1 MKNSLLSLVL
11 IGLTACGSTPY
22 VPPTEYP
29 LVTVHSDDEYEWD
42 KNYSYAKNIS
52 MMVRP
57 SGLGFGVDDEKDPQ
71 KASNNRQGALSS
83 TLSMVNGF
91 ASAGIFG
98 ALSFGI
104 LDSNTDKG
112 RAWSPILVDFM
123 PVSELPDPK
132 SPTAYLTIR
141 NLIEGNIKQALTSN
155 YPNMEWDGAYYKTT
169 KNQYVNTG
177 VFFYD
182 ESCGDAYNVGN
193 QGTRYEGLKWGFA
206 PPLFEQ
212 GSLVE
217 KGKPY
222 CSLTFEPSI
231 TGKVTINNTV
241 YWVIASKTS
250 NMSNNIYYTMVLN
263 NNYAGHI
270 LNPKSFSF
278 YTYNGDGKPSEKPTW
293 TNHYPFV
300 SHQGK
305 QHLFD
310 VNDTNKTLQR

>member
-1 MKNSLLSLVL
+1 MKNIMKNSLLSLVL

-57 SGLGFGVDDEKDPQ
+57 SGLGFGVDDEKDPL

-155 YPNMEWDGAYYKTT
+155 YPNMEWDGAVFTTT
-169 KNQYVNTG
+169 KYQSTNTG
-177 VFFYD
+177 IIFYD
-182 ESCGDAYNVGN
+182 DSCDDAYNTGN
-193 QGTRYEGLKWGFA
+193 QSTPYKKLNWNFKA
-206 PPLFEQ
+206 PFFEKSSLNEQ
-212 GSLVE
+212 GR
-217 KGKPY
+217 PY
-222 CSLTFEPSI
+222 CALTFEPSI
-231 TGKVTINNTV
+231 TGKVMINN
-241 YWVIASKTS
+241 IAHWIITS
-250 NMSNNIYYTMVLN
+250 RTAKVSVNTFYLLALN
-263 NNYAGHI
+263 KNYVGHI
-270 LNPKSFSF
+270 LNPKFF
-278 YTYNGDGKPSEKPTW
+278 LFTHVMVME
-293 TNHYPFV
+293 
-300 SHQGK
+300 SHRRRFHGLTFIRMFHTK
-305 QHLFD
+305 ENSIYL
-310 VNDTNKTLQR
+310 T